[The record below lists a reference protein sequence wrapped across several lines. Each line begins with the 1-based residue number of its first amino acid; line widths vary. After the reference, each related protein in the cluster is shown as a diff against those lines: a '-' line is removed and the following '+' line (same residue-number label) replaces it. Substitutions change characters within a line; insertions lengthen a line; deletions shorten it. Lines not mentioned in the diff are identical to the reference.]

1 MNKQIFISSTYK
13 DLIPHREI
21 IWDMLL
27 SLDLN
32 ISGMEKFG
40 ARPEKP
46 LETCLK
52 EVEESDIFI
61 GIIGMRYGSVDT
73 KTGKSFTQ
81 LEYEKAVDLGLEVLV
96 YMIDE
101 KNALIRADS
110 IDPENHIKLK
120 DFKSTL
126 SNSHTID
133 HFISEKDLVSKLKT
147 KLVDSHKRAE
157 NIKKNRPEKIEGKI
171 ENIKING
178 EPWVVIL
185 GSRNNKPYEVY
196 TGKAEESFSILSHI
210 NEGWVIKSSTTDGR
224 IRYDFQYEDSHG
236 YKTTIEGISSR
247 NSRMTV
253 LVSKLLEKN
262 IPIIT
267 TIEIL
272 DEIDFNEGELEKET
286 KNAVIKILKKQYG
299 LD

>member
-13 DLIPHREI
+13 DLIPHRES

-27 SLDLN
+27 SLDLK

-52 EVEESDIFI
+52 EVEKSDIFI
-61 GIIGMRYGSVDT
+61 GIIGMRYGSVDPI
-73 KTGKSFTQ
+73 TGKSFTQ
-81 LEYEKAVDLGLEVLV
+81 LEYEKAVDLRLEVLI

-101 KNALIRADS
+101 KKALIRPDS
-110 IDPENHIKLK
+110 IDPENYLKLK
-120 DFKSTL
+120 DFKSKL
-126 SNSHTID
+126 SKSHTID
-133 HFISEKDLVSKLKT
+133 YFINEKDLVSKLKT

-178 EPWVVIL
+178 ERWVVIL
-185 GSRNNKPYEVY
+185 GYINNRPCEVY
-196 TGKAEESFSILSHI
+196 SGKAVESLSILSNV
-210 NEGWVIKSSTTDGR
+210 NEGWVIKSCSADGR

-236 YKTTIEGISSR
+236 YKTTIEGISYR

-267 TIEIL
+267 SIEIL
-272 DEIDFNEGELEKET
+272 EEIDFNEGELENET
-286 KNAVIKILKKQYG
+286 KKAVIKILKKQYG